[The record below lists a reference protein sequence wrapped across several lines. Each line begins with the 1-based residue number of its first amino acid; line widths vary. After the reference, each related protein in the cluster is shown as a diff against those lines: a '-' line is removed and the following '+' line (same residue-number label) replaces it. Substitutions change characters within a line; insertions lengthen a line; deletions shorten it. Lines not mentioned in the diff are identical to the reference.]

1 MLSVTC
7 KPFILSVVMPNVV
20 MMNVVMLSVVAP
32 FMHLHVM
39 DRDNTFFAM
48 GVNYSRNK
56 FMKSTTGWPE
66 VLSLRR
72 LASPLELHQWSLSV
86 CLKST
91 LGEDVT
97 NSFLL

>member
-7 KPFILSVVMPNVV
+7 KPFMLSVVML
-20 MMNVVMLSVVAP
+20 NVVMLTVVAP
-32 FMHLHVM
+32 FMHLHAM
-39 DRDNTFFAM
+39 DKLYSLFASS
-48 GVNYSRNK
+48 VSYSRKK
-56 FMKSTTGWPE
+56 FMKSTTDWPE
-66 VLSLRR
+66 VLSLPR

-97 NSFLL
+97 KSFLL